1 VNRRAFLGAAGAAAL
16 FGVGLPA
23 AARATIPLH
32 RTRWSGIGQTH
43 LWVRQVGDR
52 EEAHVRFRS
61 DDGLLIHE
69 GVQALSWTWRDWR
82 DADAAVWVDYRLFD
96 ILAWIQTALALE
108 DDAPRC
114 LVLNSGYR
122 TVDRNARIEGAA
134 RNSQHIHGRAGD
146 LNFEHVGRRRLAAL
160 ANAAGAAGVGS
171 YSSFV
176 HIDVGPEGRRW

>member
-1 VNRRAFLGAAGAAAL
+1 MNRRTFLARGGAALIAAS
-16 FGVGLPA
+16 GLA
-23 AARATIPLH
+23 SVAQANVPLH
-32 RTRWSGIGQTH
+32 HSRWSGIAQTH

-61 DDGLLIHE
+61 DDGRLIAD
-69 GVQALSWTWRDWR
+69 GVRALSWTWRDWR
-82 DADAAVWVDYRLFD
+82 DRDAAVWVDYRLFD

-114 LVLNSGYR
+114 LMLSSGYR
-122 TVDRNARIEGAA
+122 TIDRNARIEGAA

-146 LNFEHVGRRRLAAL
+146 LNFDGVDRQRLAAF
-160 ANAAGAAGVGS
+160 ADAAGAAGVGT
-171 YSSFV
+171 YRSFV